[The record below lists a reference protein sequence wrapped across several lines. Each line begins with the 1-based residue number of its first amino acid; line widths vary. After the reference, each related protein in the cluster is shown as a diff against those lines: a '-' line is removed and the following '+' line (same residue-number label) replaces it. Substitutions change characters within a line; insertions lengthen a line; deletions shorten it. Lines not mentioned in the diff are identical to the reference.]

1 MSNRILIAISLFF
14 LLTTITSQQK
24 LILTN
29 FNLKKINIE
38 NNFLLKEADLKNQ
51 LNQFY
56 GKNLIFLKNIEVEK
70 ALLKNS
76 FIESFTLRKE
86 YPNTLKIKIF
96 EKKPLAIL
104 INKKKKFYLSEKVDL
119 IKFQNFKNY
128 EKLPLVLGNQEE
140 FRVLYDNL
148 KEISFPINHIKNFTL
163 YESNRWDLETVDQ
176 IIIKL
181 PPKNYIKSLGNFL
194 TIKGNE
200 NFTKYKIFD
209 YRIKDQLILK

>member
-24 LILTN
+24 LLSIN

-38 NNFLLKEADLKNQ
+38 NNFLLKEEDLKNQ

-56 GKNLIFLKNIEVEK
+56 GKNLISLKNTEIEK

-86 YPNTLKIKIF
+86 YPNTLKIKVF
-96 EKKPLAIL
+96 EKKPIAIL
-104 INKKKKFYLSEKVDL
+104 INKKKKFYLNEKGDL

-128 EKLPLVLGNQEE
+128 ENLPLVLGNQEE
-140 FRVLYDNL
+140 FRVLYNNL
-148 KEISFPINHIKNFTL
+148 KGLNFPVNHIKNFTL
-163 YESNRWDLETVDQ
+163 YESNRWDLETIDRK
-176 IIIKL
+176 IIKL
-181 PPKNYIKSLGNFL
+181 PLKNYIKSLENFL
-194 TIKGNE
+194 TIKGNK

>member
-209 YRIKDQLILK
+209 YRIKDQLILN

>member
-194 TIKGNE
+194 TIKGNK